1 LGDSAST
8 RTCLLDSAVQQA
20 ADLGGRVD
28 TSWRCEARSRRVF
41 RWPTRRHGGAVK
53 RRGDR
58 GWTVRGGSTPARA
71 FQRPHRAHRR
81 TNSPTKCESST
92 DTSNATGTGVQT
104 LVAATIEMSSMRGR
118 WWIGVRK
125 PSASFGFSASRGC
138 ESRVPRIARQLT
150 AAPRGASD
158 RESRSGSGRSLAW
171 QESHAPAS
179 GVIQKVPNPDLND
192 CSSAMRALQRSGP
205 THC

>member
-20 ADLGGRVD
+20 ADLGARVD
-28 TSWRCEARSRRVF
+28 TSWRCEARSHRVF

-81 TNSPTKCESST
+81 TNSPTKCEPST
-92 DTSNATGTGVQT
+92 ETSIATGTGVQT

-118 WWIGVRK
+118 SWI
-125 PSASFGFSASRGC
+125 PSETSREPGG
-138 ESRVPRIARQLT
+138 RVLF
-150 AAPRGASD
+150 APSD
-158 RESRSGSGRSLAW
+158 RLTRRRLTSAFVAKDSPACAHLYGAKGSWKASSSRFRTR
-171 QESHAPAS
+171 HTAPEP
-179 GVIQKVPNPDLND
+179 I
-192 CSSAMRALQRSGP
+192 SSER
-205 THC
+205 